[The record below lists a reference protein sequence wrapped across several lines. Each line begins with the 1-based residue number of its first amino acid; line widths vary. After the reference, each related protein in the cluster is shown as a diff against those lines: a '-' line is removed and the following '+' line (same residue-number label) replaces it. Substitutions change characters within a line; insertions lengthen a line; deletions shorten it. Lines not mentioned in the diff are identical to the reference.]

1 MQARFM
7 RYFVA
12 ACGVVA
18 VMACADDRP
27 TSKPTMPITGVSA
40 ALLPAGCDFT
50 VMKQDAKGYFLA
62 GNDSVYTFIQ
72 TWSGSTRTKPDTTF
86 KRQGFDVLAYVG
98 RVAGNSAVVSADT
111 VAGDKFVRDVATC
124 LTYVMPAGT
133 FTRALGRNGMFAVP
147 AGSAAVTSRGTPLYG
162 VEPTA
167 PWDTSSKQAQ
177 FLLYG
182 ADTSYSFS
190 GEVAALDTASG
201 AYTLNTIPP
210 HLTFDPP
217 IHGGT
222 CADVG
227 TGTNVVLQHEQEI
240 LAPVGLTFCLSAFSS
255 SRGTERGVFALARR
269 LSEWLAPRPAYA
281 TTLVLKSPGG
291 SLGGLSPIG
300 PVVVN
305 AASVKIAFVVE
316 PSNGTINK
324 DIKPPIVVSAKTA
337 NDTPLDGV
345 SIKLTVYNNQ
355 GTPIKFSGDSTATT
369 AGGLATFD
377 HFQTTK
383 AGGYTIIAS
392 GKIFGSATKA
402 DTSALFNVQGK
413 K

>member
-1 MQARFM
+1 MQARSMKYFM
-7 RYFVA
+7 A

-18 VMACADDRP
+18 VMACADDRQA
-27 TSKPTMPITGVSA
+27 SNPTMPITRLSA
-40 ALLPAGCDFT
+40 VVLPTGCDFT
-50 VMKQDAKGYFLA
+50 VMKQDAKGYFRS
-62 GNDSVYTFIQ
+62 GNDPVYTLIQ
-72 TWSGSTRTKPDTTF
+72 NWSGSNRTKPDTTF

-98 RVAGNSAVVSADT
+98 QVAGNSAVVTADT
-111 VAGDKFVRDVATC
+111 VAGDTFVRDVATC
-124 LTYVMPAGT
+124 LGFVMPAGT
-133 FTRALGRNGMFAVP
+133 FTSALGGNGMFAVP
-147 AGSAAVTSRGTPLYG
+147 VASDAVTSRGTPLYG

-167 PWDTSSKQAQ
+167 TWVASTGQAR
-177 FLLYG
+177 FLMYG
-182 ADTSYSFS
+182 APTSYNSFS
-190 GEVAALDTASG
+190 NEQAALDPAAG
-201 AYTLNTIPP
+201 AYDLNTLPA
-210 HLTFDPP
+210 HLTFSPP

-222 CADVG
+222 CADVTSG
-227 TGTNVVLQHEQEI
+227 NTVLQHEQEI
-240 LAPVGLTFCLSAFSS
+240 LAPVGLTFCPTGFSS
-255 SRGTERGVFALARR
+255 SRGSERGVFALARR

-281 TTLVLKSPGG
+281 TTLVLKTPGG

-305 AASVKIAFVVE
+305 GATVKIAFVVE

-355 GTPIKFSGDSTATT
+355 GTPVKFSGDSTATT

-383 AGGYTIIAS
+383 AGGYTIVAT
-392 GKIFGSATKA
+392 GTIFGTTTKA
-402 DTSALFNVQGK
+402 DTSTLFNVQGK